1 MLGKR
6 SNRDTEEDEKPE
18 AKPEAVKLV
27 APLKKIPGELGE
39 PWTVVTLPAADK
51 MFEPINMEFTVR
63 RQSDNRAFQFTLE
76 CLTYGKK
83 GLSKHKNKTYIDGEP
98 NTRADLKWE
107 SGANANDNSTTT
119 AHVYLDKDGSGRFR
133 HMLHDM
139 KIMIQR
145 DPVYL
150 GDPGL

>member
-6 SNRDTEEDEKPE
+6 SNRDDEEKATQPVTL
-18 AKPEAVKLV
+18 A

-39 PWTVVTLPAADK
+39 PWWVVTLPAADK
-51 MFEPINMEFTVR
+51 MFEPINMAFDVR
-63 RQSDNRAFQFTLE
+63 RTSDNRVFQFTLE

-98 NTRADLKWE
+98 NTRADLKWD
-107 SGANANDNSTTT
+107 SGFDTTIT

-133 HMLHDM
+133 HMLRDS
-139 KIMIQR
+139 KIMILR

>member
-6 SNRDTEEDEKPE
+6 AQRDTDEEE
-18 AKPEAVKLV
+18 KPEAVKLV
-27 APLKKIPGELGE
+27 APLKKIPGELGD

-51 MFEPINMEFTVR
+51 MFEPIHLAFDVR
-63 RQSDNRAFQFTLE
+63 RASDNQVFTFTLE

-83 GLSKHKNKTYIDGEP
+83 GLSKSKGKTYIDGEP
-98 NTRADLKWE
+98 NTRANLRW
-107 SGANANDNSTTT
+107 GSTTT
-119 AHVYLDKDGSGRFR
+119 HVYLDKNGSGRFC
-133 HMLHDM
+133 HMLHSE
-139 KIMIQR
+139 KVMILR

>member
-6 SNRDTEEDEKPE
+6 SNRDDEEKAVT
-18 AKPEAVKLV
+18 AKPPVTIA

-51 MFEPINMEFTVR
+51 MFEPINMAFDVR
-63 RQSDNRAFQFTLE
+63 RQSDGKIFQFTLE

-107 SGANANDNSTTT
+107 GSGANANDNSTTTT

-133 HMLHDM
+133 HMLHHE